1 MSKHLAKK
9 EARRRKREERAAE
22 AARSARATSAPGEK
36 HASSRGRSGEKRRNQ
51 AGAGTGHGAHKRFGS
66 ARKPQAARSADRKR
80 TRTPAAKSFCPLG
93 EKCGGCSLA
102 GMPYADQLARKQQA
116 MEKLFAP
123 IVARSGCAVD
133 PIAPMERPFGYRHKA
148 ATPFAPGPQGAVHS
162 GFFAAG
168 THRIVPCAS
177 CPVEAEGAREIL
189 NGVARTLEELGISAH
204 NEDTHRGLARYAV
217 LRLGWRTSEGILTL
231 VTNGRDLPRRS
242 ELVERLVALDP
253 RITCLAQN
261 VNQRPGNA
269 ILGRE
274 TTVLAGKPVM
284 RDQLLG
290 CTFEISPTAFYQT
303 NPEQTEVLYSL
314 AIDAAGF
321 CNDDVV
327 LDAYCGSGTIG
338 ICAAAAAREAGGRLR
353 LIGVERGE
361 EAVRDARRNAQLN
374 QLDDAVFIAEDATTY
389 LTHAA
394 SDGQHV
400 DVLLMDPPRAGST
413 QAFLRNAAALGPRR
427 IVYVSCNP
435 ATQVRDLELLGRMGY
450 RTVSV
455 SPVDMFPHTDHV
467 ETVAALERA

>member
-9 EARRRKREERAAE
+9 ETRRRKREERAAE
-22 AARSARATSAPGEK
+22 AARSARAASAPGEK
-36 HASSRGRSGEKRRNQ
+36 HASSRGKSGEKRRNQ
-51 AGAGTGHGAHKRFGS
+51 AGAGTGHGAHKRSGS

-80 TRTPAAKSFCPLG
+80 TRTPAAKSFCPLA

-123 IVARSGCAVD
+123 IVARSGCAVN

-284 RDQLLG
+284 RDQLLS

-321 CNDDVV
+321 CDGDVV

-361 EAVRDARRNAQLN
+361 EAVRDARRNAHLN
-374 QLDDAVFIAEDATTY
+374 QLEDAVFIAEDATTY

-455 SPVDMFPHTDHV
+455 NPVDMFPHTDHV

>member
-9 EARRRKREERAAE
+9 EARRRKRAERAAE
-22 AARSARATSAPGEK
+22 AARSAHAPGTSGDK
-36 HASSRGRSGEKRRNQ
+36 RTGSNGRSGEKHS
-51 AGAGTGHGAHKRFGS
+51 APAGTGRGRGQRPERAQ
-66 ARKPQAARSADRKR
+66 KPEGARSAGRKHAR
-80 TRTPAAKSFCPLG
+80 SSAARGFCPLA

-102 GMPYADQLARKQQA
+102 GMPYADQLARKQRA

-123 IVARSGCAVD
+123 IVACSGCAVD

-148 ATPFAPGPQGAVHS
+148 ATPFAPGPQGAVRS

-217 LRLGWRTSEGILTL
+217 LRLGWRTDEGILTL

-321 CNDDVV
+321 CDGDVV

-353 LIGVERGE
+353 LIGVERGK

-374 QLDDAVFIAEDATTY
+374 QLDDAAFIAEDATTY

-455 SPVDMFPHTDHV
+455 NPVDMFPHTDHV